1 MTRVFVLL
9 ASVLLWS
16 AQAGAGETN
25 TRIKATF
32 LNPGKVGEV
41 FWDLVSD
48 TMRAAARQLD
58 ADVEILYSGRNHRT
72 LLELGMAAVNG
83 ASRPDYLII
92 VNEESAATPIIEAAN
107 AAGIKTFLL
116 SNAFTG
122 AEAEKF
128 GAPRTVLPNW
138 IGSLTP
144 DMGAAGMR
152 MAKALVEDGLR
163 QQRLSA
169 DGKLH
174 LLALG
179 GDERTPNS
187 IERTQGFTSFVDKRS
202 DVAVDRLLFANW
214 NATEAETLADRY
226 LQWAQRSDIR
236 PSGIWA
242 ANDPI
247 ALGAIKAIEKNG
259 LVPGRDIGVV
269 GLNWSPEALAAVKAG
284 RMILTDGGH
293 FFGGG
298 WSMVMLRDLANG
310 CDFARGGA
318 ARVFPLASIDRA
330 NLPEVESLVGSR
342 EFDRVRFAS
351 FLAQPRRN
359 CGHYDFS
366 LNALLRASRPP
377 VAN

>member
-1 MTRVFVLL
+1 MTRIVLL
-9 ASVLLWS
+9 LAAALLWCPH
-16 AQAGAGETN
+16 ADAAEAHG
-25 TRIKATF
+25 RIKAAF
-32 LNPGKVGEV
+32 VNPGKVGEV

-48 TMRAAARQLD
+48 TMRAAAHQLNV
-58 ADVEILYSGRNHRT
+58 DVEIVYSGRNHRT
-72 LLELGMAAVNG
+72 LLELGMATVYS
-83 ASRPDYLII
+83 ASPPDYLII
-92 VNEESAATPIIEAAN
+92 VNEEAAATPVVEAAN

-116 SNAFTG
+116 SNAFNG
-122 AEAEKF
+122 AEAEKY
-128 GAPRTVLPNW
+128 GTPRTVLPNW

-144 DMGAAGMR
+144 DMGAAGAR

-163 QQRLSA
+163 QQRVSA

-202 DVAVDRLLFANW
+202 DVIVDRLLFANW

-226 LQWAQRSDIR
+226 LQWAQRSGIR
-236 PSGIWA
+236 PSGVWA

-247 ALGAIKAIEKNG
+247 ALGAIKAIERNG

-269 GLNWSPEALAAVKAG
+269 GLNWSPEALAEVKAG

-298 WSMVMLRDLANG
+298 WAMVMLRDLANG

-318 ARVFPLASIDRA
+318 ARVFPLASIDRS
-330 NLPEVESLVGSR
+330 NLPEVEGLISGR
-342 EFDRVRFAS
+342 RFDRVRFGA
-351 FLAQPRRN
+351 FLAQPQGK

-366 LNALLRASRPP
+366 LDALLRASRPL